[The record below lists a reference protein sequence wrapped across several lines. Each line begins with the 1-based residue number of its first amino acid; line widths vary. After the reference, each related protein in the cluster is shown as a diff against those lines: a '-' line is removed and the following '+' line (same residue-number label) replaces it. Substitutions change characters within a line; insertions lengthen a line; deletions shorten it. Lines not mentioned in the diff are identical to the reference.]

1 MIAIT
6 VAIEGVRDRRGE
18 NFHHEKI
25 GQGHVIARAEEEKGR
40 GVEVEREIENGAEAE
55 TETAAE
61 TDIGVAL
68 EVERGAPADETR
80 YQTERKCVCQARKT
94 EKVASHLGL
103 SGSEIFPREI
113 APKKVSKT

>member
-1 MIAIT
+1 MISL
-6 VAIEGVRDRRGE
+6 VVIEGVRDRREE

-25 GQGHVIARAEEEKGR
+25 DQGHVIARAEEEKGR

-55 TETAAE
+55 TAAE

-80 YQTERKCVCQARKT
+80 
-94 EKVASHLGL
+94 
-103 SGSEIFPREI
+103 
-113 APKKVSKT
+113 